1 MTINVLPDKR
11 RIYGVEGAVDYF
23 FDNSEWSAGA
33 TFNLIKSET
42 KVSGKWQ
49 KLTIDAASPSKATA
63 YIGWAPGDWNLR
75 VQSQQ
80 RSMFPIARVTN
91 RRLQHHRFSQ

>member
-80 RSMFPIARVTN
+80 TFDVSD
-91 RRLQHHRFSQ
+91 SKGDK